1 MKCWQIA
8 RLMLLSIAMVSPASA
23 EDLLTVELPARVAPK
38 IMPFSKQSGLHLA
51 CFSAAPKSAGYR
63 PIECTINARK
73 TKPVDRQFTIRF
85 FIRTWSQ
92 NNQKI
97 ITVEQSGE
105 LAAGAKQSSVAL
117 RLPQPGNW
125 DYGGVEVFV
134 DGRRDDELCQ
144 EYLSTNTNLGP
155 TGVMPEFQ
163 IMRIE
168 TRGSPPMLQ
177 SFFGDFATA
186 ALERYQQSFQ
196 QQAFQGT
203 ANVLEHATLS
213 GLTVE
218 DIQAS
223 LQMMP
228 LDYTTYDAVVISKRE
243 LEASAKNSPELL
255 EKLLRWVAS
264 GGQLWI
270 EGFGEPPEKLAAT
283 VDLLPHFSG
292 WRTTSLPAKPAFGPN
307 GLDWERVQPKQ
318 PDTPLDAASAPLNA
332 DSSDWYLK
340 RRWGFG
346 EIYVFHSN
354 WSDLSSS
361 TVRQNRGLMQAIV
374 NDTVAHWRSRAWAPR
389 HGLQPDAANS
399 EYSTFLIPGV
409 GLAPVLEFEI
419 LITLFVL
426 IIGPLNY
433 LLLRAYDR
441 LHLMVLTTP
450 LCALVASAG
459 LFGYAVIADGF
470 GAKARLRSVTLLDQA
485 SGEMANLG
493 RVSLYAGITPS
504 EGLSVPADTAIYPIL
519 PGWNENSPNEVRQ
532 PPKEL
537 VWTDTEQ
544 RLTEGW
550 IPSRTTAQYYTLRAN
565 QTERKLRIVA
575 APDKVRVTNELGAE
589 IEWLFVNDDANQTW
603 IGPKLAVDAS
613 AQLKPIAK
621 LDAVGQFRELCLAA
635 DPQFPAGYDSNM
647 SVNNPRNRRG
657 LRRQANGTWQPLDYS
672 NIAAGNSLME
682 QYLDELSG
690 LTGAEALNLP
700 PRTYVAIT
708 AKPTEQ
714 PVPLKD
720 AVQLSGFHVMVGRW

>member
-1 MKCWQIA
+1 MKCWQLLLTGL
-8 RLMLLSIAMVSPASA
+8 LMCLTVSAAVAVDS
-23 EDLLTVELPARVAPK
+23 LTVELPQRTNPK
-38 IMPFSKQSGLHLA
+38 LMPFSTQNALHLE
-51 CFSAAPKSAGYR
+51 CLSIAPKSAGYR
-63 PIECTINARK
+63 PIECTFTAL
-73 TKPVDRQFTIRF
+73 KPKAVDRQITVRL
-85 FIRTWSQ
+85 FIRTWNQ

-97 ITVEQSGE
+97 ISVEQSGE
-105 LAAGAKQSSVAL
+105 LTASAKQTSLLL

-125 DYGGVEVFV
+125 DYCGLEVFV
-134 DGRRDDELCQ
+134 DGKRDNELCQ
-144 EYLSTNTNLGP
+144 EYINTNTSFGASGALPELQVLRLKWAPIVATDAEIDELAKNLARGQHNTQIDP
-155 TGVMPEFQ
+155 SIREYPELTGLSAGEFSD
-163 IMRIE
+163 E
-168 TRGSPPMLQ
+168 
-177 SFFGDFATA
+177 FFSS
-186 ALERYQQSFQ
+186 E
-196 QQAFQGT
+196 
-203 ANVLEHATLS
+203 
-213 GLTVE
+213 
-218 DIQAS
+218 
-223 LQMMP
+223 
-228 LDYTTYDAVVISKRE
+228 LDYTTFDAVVVNSRI
-243 LEASAKNSPELL
+243 LESTAKHSPEQLAR
-255 EKLLRWVAS
+255 LLRWVAA
-264 GGQLWI
+264 GGMLWI
-270 EGFGEPPEKLAAT
+270 EGAGEGPEITAAQVDSLQKMNDLRTTTLISSQAPDNRIPNWEVVKPKQSDNLAADEST
-283 VDLLPHFSG
+283 Y
-292 WRTTSLPAKPAFGPN
+292 
-307 GLDWERVQPKQ
+307 
-318 PDTPLDAASAPLNA
+318 SAA
-332 DSSDWYLK
+332 DSGDWYLRK
-340 RRWGFG
+340 RLGFG
-346 EIYVFHSN
+346 EIYAFRSWWAELPRGGDRRRSGN
-354 WSDLSSS
+354 MDPISS
-361 TVRQNRGLMQAIV
+361 
-374 NDTVAHWRSRAWAPR
+374 DTVAHWRARAWAPR

-409 GLAPVLEFEI
+409 GLAPVVEFEV

-450 LCALVASAG
+450 LCALIASVG

-470 GAKARLRSVTLLDQA
+470 GAKARMRSVTLLDQA

-504 EGLSVPADTAIYPIL
+504 AGLSVPADTAIYPIL
-519 PGWNENSPNEVRQ
+519 PGWNEYSANEVRQ

-537 VWTDTEQ
+537 VWTDDTQ
-544 RLTEGW
+544 QLTSGW
-550 IPSRTTAQYYTLRAN
+550 IPSRTTAQYYTCCAR

-589 IEWLFVNDDANQTW
+589 VEWLFVNDEANQTW

-690 LTGAEALNLP
+690 LTGAEAINIP
-700 PRTYVAIT
+700 PRSYVAIT
-708 AKPTEQ
+708 SNPTEQ

-720 AVQLSGFHVMVGRW
+720 AEQLSGFHVTVGRW

>member
-1 MKCWQIA
+1 MKLWQLAASVMFAFASVSTAHGEDILEVDLPTRTIPKVTPYSTQNGL
-8 RLMLLSIAMVSPASA
+8 RLFFGSIAA
-23 EDLLTVELPARVAPK
+23 
-38 IMPFSKQSGLHLA
+38 
-51 CFSAAPKSAGYR
+51 KSAGYR
-63 PIECTINARK
+63 PIKFQLFAK
-73 TKPVDRQFTIRF
+73 KAKPVDRQVTVRLSL
-85 FIRTWSQ
+85 RSWSQ
-92 NNQKI
+92 NNQKT
-97 ITVEQSGE
+97 ITVEKSAE
-105 LAAGAKQSSVAL
+105 LAAGATKTIFYL
-117 RLPQPGNW
+117 RLLQPGNW
-125 DYGGVEVFV
+125 DFCGVEVFV
-134 DGRRDDELCQ
+134 DGRLDEELSR
-144 EYLSTNTNLGP
+144 EYITTSTSTNP
-155 TGVMPEFQ
+155 TGAVPELQVLGLAREATPGAGSRLLSVMWNRFLQGNQPSTTD
-163 IMRIE
+163 IY
-168 TRGSPPMLQ
+168 PPNEL
-177 SFFGDFATA
+177 A
-186 ALERYQQSFQ
+186 
-196 QQAFQGT
+196 
-203 ANVLEHATLS
+203 

-218 DIQAS
+218 FF
-223 LQMMP
+223 LQNWQSNQ
-228 LDYTTYDAVVISKRE
+228 LDYSTYDVVDITKANLQ
-243 LEASAKNSPELL
+243 LEAQKSPDKLQT
-255 EKLLRWVAS
+255 LLRWVAT
-264 GGQLWI
+264 GGTLWI
-270 EGFGEPPEKLAAT
+270 MGDGESPEELAALF
-283 VDLLPHFSG
+283 D
-292 WRTTSLPAKPAFGPN
+292 SLPQVKAWQATVLVPSRAPDN
-307 GLDWERVQPKQ
+307 RIPDWEVGKPKQ
-318 PDTPLDAASAPLNA
+318 SDSMLADESTSSPA
-332 DSSDWYLK
+332 DSGDWYLRK
-340 RRWGFG
+340 RLGFG
-346 EIYVFHSN
+346 EIYVFRSKWN
-354 WSDLSSS
+354 QLPGGAQRRLSGSMEGI
-361 TVRQNRGLMQAIV
+361 T

-409 GLAPVLEFEI
+409 GLAPVVEFQF

-426 IIGPLNY
+426 VIGPLNY

-450 LCALVASAG
+450 LCALVASVG

-504 EGLSVPADTAIYPIL
+504 TGLSVPADTAIYPIL
-519 PGWNENSPNEVRQ
+519 PGWNEYSANEVRQ

-565 QTERKLRIVA
+565 QTARKLRMVA
-575 APDKVRVTNELGAE
+575 APDKVRVTNELGAA
-589 IEWLFVNDDANQTW
+589 IEWLFVVDEANETW

-647 SVNNPRNRRG
+647 SVNNPQNRRA
-657 LRRQANGTWQPLDYS
+657 LRRPTRGTWQPLDYS

-700 PRTYVAIT
+700 PRSYVTIT
-708 AKPTEQ
+708 SQPTEQ

-720 AVQLSGFHVMVGRW
+720 AEQLSGFHVTVGRW